1 MNSLVGAECQGTGG
15 TICTE
20 NLLSDAEARPFW
32 ADAVEGLVRVGTG
45 KGCLTGSQLHSA
57 WRIATATAIATEAIP
72 APGLQAMLSARTC

>member
-45 KGCLTGSQLHSA
+45 KGYLTGSQLHSA
-57 WRIATATAIATEAIP
+57 WRIPTATATEAITV
-72 APGLQAMLSARTC
+72 PGLQAMLSARTC